1 MWTAER
7 TIRAGHRELVA
18 VLPGVTPGD
27 GDRWADAEELDTAY
41 ARYVDNLADQR
52 GWRLSLAHA
61 VAVCE
66 ANLRDIGRWNF
77 RADLAV
83 VWLDWLVESAGLG
96 RAPVEEEL
104 RAEAEAA
111 LAPGPAGEGE
121 GQARYGGVLDECPD
135 CGEVECD
142 ACDGGPPVE
151 DVHLPDAED
160 GQEGGQAA

>member
-1 MWTAER
+1 M
-7 TIRAGHRELVA
+7 
-18 VLPGVTPGD
+18 
-27 GDRWADAEELDTAY
+27 
-41 ARYVDNLADQR
+41 
-52 GWRLSLAHA
+52 
-61 VAVCE
+61 CE

-121 GQARYGGVLDECPD
+121 GQARYGEVADECPD
-135 CGEVECD
+135 CG
-142 ACDGGPPVE
+142 AC
-151 DVHLPDAED
+151 
-160 GQEGGQAA
+160 QTR